1 MIETHPPFLASHLS
15 SFTLFPILHSS
26 NSHSL
31 PKITNYNLPM
41 LRLVRPLHLLLAI
54 LTYTFGASIADYL
67 GKPLLANSFWLG
79 LLAVLLA
86 QTTMSLLS
94 EVFRLDAEPLLENE
108 TRMQRRTLRNNA
120 LYVSIAFIAA
130 LTFIAFVLY
139 NNSQLSLPTFYFLL
153 LSLLIA
159 LSYSIPP
166 FRLVNRGA
174 GEFLLA
180 VHLAYVIP
188 SIAFTLQADEPH
200 RFLALAI
207 PLMFLAFAYFI
218 VRNFQTFAH
227 DQKLNRVTF
236 LTRLG
241 WERVVP
247 LHHLFVLLAYL
258 LFAMSPLFGLSLSL
272 LWPLFLTFPFAIF
285 QIFLLRNI
293 SLGAKPNWTLL
304 HAAALAVFGLTTYFL
319 TVTFWIR

>member
-1 MIETHPPFLASHLS
+1 
-15 SFTLFPILHSS
+15 
-26 NSHSL
+26 
-31 PKITNYNLPM
+31 M
-41 LRLVRPLHLLLAI
+41 LKLIRPLHLFLAA
-54 LTYTFGASIADYL
+54 LTYSFGSSIADYL
-67 GKPLLANSFWLG
+67 GKPFLAGPFWLG
-79 LLAVLLA
+79 LAAVLLA
-86 QTTMSLLS
+86 QMTMNLLA
-94 EVFRLDAEPLLENE
+94 EVFRLDVEPLNENE
-108 TRMQRRTLRNNA
+108 TRVQRRLLRNNA

-130 LTFIAFVLY
+130 ITFIAFILY
-139 NNSQLSLPTFYFLL
+139 NDSQLPLTTFYFLV
-153 LSLLIA
+153 LSLLVI
-159 LSYSIPP
+159 LMYCIPP

-180 VHLAYVIP
+180 VHLAYIIP
-188 SIAFTLQADEPH
+188 SIAFTRQAGETH

-207 PLMFLAFAYFI
+207 PLTFLAISYFI
-218 VRNFQTFAH
+218 TRNFQTFAQ
-227 DQKLNRVTF
+227 DQKLNRITF

-258 LFAMSPLFGLSLSL
+258 LFTLSPLFGLSLSL
-272 LWPLFLTFPFAIF
+272 IWSLFLTFPFALF

-304 HAAALAVFGLTTYFL
+304 HATALAVFGLTTYFL

>member
-1 MIETHPPFLASHLS
+1 MFRLA
-15 SFTLFPILHSS
+15 
-26 NSHSL
+26 
-31 PKITNYNLPM
+31 
-41 LRLVRPLHLLLAI
+41 RPLHLLLAI

-67 GKPLLANSFWLG
+67 GKPFLAGSFWLG
-79 LLAVLLA
+79 LPAVLLA
-86 QTTMSLLS
+86 QTAMSLLS
-94 EVFRLDAEPLLENE
+94 EVFRLDVEPLLENE

-120 LYVSIAFIAA
+120 LYVSIVFIAA
-130 LTFIAFVLY
+130 ITFIAFNLY
-139 NNSQLSLPTFYFLL
+139 NNSRLPLSSFFFLL
-153 LSLLIA
+153 LSLLMLLA
-159 LSYSIPP
+159 HSIPP
-166 FRLVNRGA
+166 FRLANRGA

-180 VHLAYVIP
+180 VQLGYVVP
-188 SIAFTLQADEPH
+188 SIAFTLQAGETH

-207 PLMFLAFAYFI
+207 PMSFLVFAYFI
-218 VRNFQTFAH
+218 VRNFQTFAQ
-227 DQKLNRVTF
+227 DQKFDRVTF

-272 LWPLFLTFPFAIF
+272 IWSLFLTFPFALF

-293 SLGAKPNWTLL
+293 SLGAKPNWILL
-304 HAAALAVFGLTTYFL
+304 HATALAVVALTTYLL